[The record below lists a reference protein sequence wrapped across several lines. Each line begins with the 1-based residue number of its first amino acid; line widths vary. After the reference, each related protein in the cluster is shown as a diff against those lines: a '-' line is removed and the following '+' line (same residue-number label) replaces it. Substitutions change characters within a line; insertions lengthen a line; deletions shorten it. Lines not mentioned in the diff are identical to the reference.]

1 VVLSSCDSRAVASA
15 FLDAGALHV
24 ADTAARKFAYAFYHS
39 LLVGNSIKQSFKHAC
54 WLVRHSPEIPSP
66 QQESNKFVLLPA
78 AADHSEVLFSSLPT
92 GLFVDRSI
100 RRATAN
106 LPHINMD
113 LVVGRQVE
121 MWEVSR
127 AIQSP
132 KRFIV
137 IVGAPGIGKSTLAC
151 VVAQYAWKRNW
162 FPEGVSWMPL
172 KGLKWVEGVSG
183 TACSTL
189 GASSDPDTQQP
200 LPHINGKRLIVFDN
214 AEDLL
219 RRTPRRFLAW
229 VVQLLDSCPH
239 LKILLTSRR
248 IIKPADLPEK
258 CPLVPKHIHLGEL
271 DRTNSVRLLRQLC
284 PNMDVQPAAR
294 TGDPATRVACDWP
307 SAGQPS

>member
-39 LLVGNSIKQSFKHAC
+39 LLVGNSIN
-54 WLVRHSPEIPSP
+54 WLVRHSAEIPSP
-66 QQESNKFVLLPA
+66 HQESNKFVLLPA